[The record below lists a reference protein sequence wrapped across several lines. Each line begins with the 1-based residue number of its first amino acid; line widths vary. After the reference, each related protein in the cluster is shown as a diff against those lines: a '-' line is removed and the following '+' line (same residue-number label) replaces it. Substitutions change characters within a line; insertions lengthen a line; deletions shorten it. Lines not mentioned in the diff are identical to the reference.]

1 MNIKDKM
8 TDDYTKDMLV
18 RMAHHS
24 TAIEGNTLTLAET
37 VSILINNYIPREMPE
52 KDYNEIRNYRMIFP
66 ILLNSAGQEL
76 TTELIKEYNKI
87 VMTNLRDDAG
97 QYKKIGNIVLGA
109 EFEPTKP
116 YQVPYVMQDWCDN
129 YNFRIKNAKTT
140 EEKVEIILD
149 QHIKFERIHPFGDG
163 NGRTGRLLI
172 MDSCLRENLAPIIIP
187 KAEKNKYIN
196 FLANEDVKNFTK
208 WALELQKKE
217 LERMKLFQNN
227 ENLSKNNVRN
237 EKREV
242 RSRIRSNSK
251 ENGR

>member
-1 MNIKDKM
+1 MKIKDKL
-8 TDDYTKDMLV
+8 TDDYIKDMLV

-37 VSILINNYIPREMPE
+37 MSILINNYIPREMPE
-52 KDYNEIRNYRMIFP
+52 KDYDEVKNYKMVLP
-66 ILLNSAGQEL
+66 ILLNPEGQEL
-76 TTELIKEYNKI
+76 TTELIKEYNRV

-97 QYKKIGNIVLGA
+97 QYKKVPNPV
-109 EFEPTKP
+109 KP

-129 YNFRIKNAKTT
+129 YNFRIKNARTD

-172 MDSCLRENLAPIIIP
+172 IDSCLRENLAPIIIP
-187 KAEKNKYIN
+187 KSEKSRYIN

-217 LERMKLFQNN
+217 LERIEIFYQN
-227 ENLSKNNVRN
+227 L
-237 EKREV
+237 
-242 RSRIRSNSK
+242 
-251 ENGR
+251 

>member
-1 MNIKDKM
+1 MEIKDKL
-8 TDDYTKDMLV
+8 TDDYIKDMLV

-37 VSILINNYIPREMPE
+37 MSILINNYIPREMPE
-52 KDYNEIRNYRMIFP
+52 KDYDEVKNYKMVLP
-66 ILLNSAGQEL
+66 ILLNPEGQEL
-76 TTELIKEYNKI
+76 TTELIKEYNRV

-97 QYKKIGNIVLGA
+97 QYKKVPNLVLGA
-109 EFEPTKP
+109 EFEPVKP

-129 YNFRIKNAKTT
+129 YNFRIKNARTD

-172 MDSCLRENLAPIIIP
+172 IDSCLRENLAPIIIP
-187 KAEKNKYIN
+187 KSEKSRYIN

-208 WALELQKKE
+208 WALEFQKKE
-217 LERMKLFQNN
+217 LERIEIFYQN
-227 ENLSKNNVRN
+227 L
-237 EKREV
+237 
-242 RSRIRSNSK
+242 
-251 ENGR
+251 